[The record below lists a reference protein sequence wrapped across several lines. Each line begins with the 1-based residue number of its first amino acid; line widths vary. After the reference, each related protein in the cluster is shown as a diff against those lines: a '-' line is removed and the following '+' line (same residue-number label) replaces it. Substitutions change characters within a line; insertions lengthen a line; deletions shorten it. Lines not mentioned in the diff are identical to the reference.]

1 MHQKWHKN
9 FKKEIE
15 EGKKKFQSSKLK
27 KKKIQQNIW
36 IFTWGF
42 RLVSEKIH

>member
-27 KKKIQQNIW
+27 KKKNPAEYLD
-36 IFTWGF
+36 FHLGF
-42 RLVSEKIH
+42 PSGF